1 LHLAQGRLNGL
12 LALVALYAAL
22 GGGWER

>member
-1 LHLAQGRLNGL
+1 LHLAQGRLNEL